1 MARKSWR
8 GSIFTCL
15 AVVVF
20 VVSLCPFSLW
30 SHVLRILAEHTQ
42 LASMQAVIRSS
53 TIYVVFQKII
63 GTPTKSPF
71 TLPKCLLPAGETYN
85 PEYAF
90 ISDLIRLRN
99 YRPGKS
105 NYFQKSFSRVA
116 TSSSREA
123 QSSFLLAIKQQAL
136 GRSKVALKLLKHA
149 AQLDPNNAVIL
160 TALGEALEKDWD
172 DVKENNLNSRQ
183 SRVSALSVKK
193 SSALKSS
200 VPEENLVAAES
211 LYARA
216 LIENPQYQ
224 KATKNQR
231 RTRPVVEQFDQQRLK
246 NIDQKVAR
254 FYLVPESNPGL
265 RLVKIEHYFQ
275 HIYHSNAIEGNTL
288 SLAQTRAVL
297 ETRIAVGGKSL
308 QEQNEVLGLDAAFRF
323 LNTTLL
329 KGSSAPIEVN
339 DLLELHRR
347 VLSFVDLTEAGRFRK
362 TQVFVADH
370 TPPAAELIPQLMDE
384 LMTWV
389 NSEEAAELHPIEQA
403 ALAHWKLVYIHP
415 FYDGNGRTAR
425 LLMNL
430 ILMRVGFP
438 PAIIRKEDRHL
449 YYETLKTANIGD
461 VRPFIRFIT
470 DCAERTLDDYLV
482 AAYGSSVVDVR
493 AQGPAEISL
502 PAPTSLTPITSAIQ
516 FAPPPN
522 FLLAPEK
529 PTWSEMPSPLP
540 FNTLRETSLGKG
552 GDLPEV
558 IYSN

>member
-1 MARKSWR
+1 M
-8 GSIFTCL
+8 
-15 AVVVF
+15 
-20 VVSLCPFSLW
+20 
-30 SHVLRILAEHTQ
+30 
-42 LASMQAVIRSS
+42 
-53 TIYVVFQKII
+53 I
-63 GTPTKSPF
+63 GTSIKAPF
-71 TLPKCLLPAGETYN
+71 TLPKWTLITSETYN

-90 ISDLIRLRN
+90 ISDLIRLRH
-99 YRPGKS
+99 YQPG
-105 NYFQKSFSRVA
+105 
-116 TSSSREA
+116 SSKEA
-123 QSSFLLAIKQQAL
+123 QNSFLLATKQQAL
-136 GRSKVALKLLKHA
+136 GRFRVALKLLKHA
-149 AQLDPNNAVIL
+149 AQLDPNNEVIL
-160 TALGEALEKDWD
+160 TALGEALEKDAD
-172 DVKENNLNSRQ
+172 DGKEKSHSSRQ
-183 SRVSALSVKK
+183 NPISALSVKK
-193 SSALKSS
+193 SSDIKSS
-200 VPEENLVAAES
+200 VYAENLVAAEN

-216 LIENPQYQ
+216 LIENPKYQ

-231 RTRPVVEQFDQQRLK
+231 RILPVVEQLDQQRLK
-246 NIDQKVAR
+246 NIDKKVAR

-329 KGSSAPIEVN
+329 KGSSAPIELG

-347 VLSFVDLTEAGRFRK
+347 ILSFVDLTEAGRFRE

-370 TPPAAELIPQLMDE
+370 TPPAAEIIPQLMEE

-461 VRPFIRFIT
+461 VRPFIRFISEFS
-470 DCAERTLDDYLV
+470 DCAERTLDDYLL
-482 AAYGSSVVDVR
+482 AAYGSSAVEVLVQR
-493 AQGPAEISL
+493 PSEISL
-502 PAPTSLTPITSAIQ
+502 PTPTSLSPIPPAIQ
-516 FAPPPN
+516 FTPPSN

-529 PTWSEMPSPLP
+529 PVWSDLPPPLP
-540 FNTLRETSLGKG
+540 SKTFRETSFGKG
-552 GDLPEV
+552 ADLPEI